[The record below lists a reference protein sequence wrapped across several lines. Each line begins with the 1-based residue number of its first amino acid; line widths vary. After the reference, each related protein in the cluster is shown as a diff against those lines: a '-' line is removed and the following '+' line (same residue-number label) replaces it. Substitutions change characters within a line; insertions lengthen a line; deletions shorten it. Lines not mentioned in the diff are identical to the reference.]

1 MTHPISRV
9 IEVELAGIY
18 TLRVKFDDGTEQVIN
33 FRPVLEGEI
42 YGPLQD
48 QTIFNQVEI
57 DPEVHTLVWPNGAD
71 FDPGILHDWPEYVES
86 LKQMAKRWANVNTRA
101 A

>member
-33 FRPVLEGEI
+33 FRPVLG
-42 YGPLQD
+42 GDL
-48 QTIFNQVEI
+48 
-57 DPEVHTLVWPNGAD
+57 
-71 FDPGILHDWPEYVES
+71 
-86 LKQMAKRWANVNTRA
+86 WAVA
-101 A
+101 GSDYFQPS